1 MALLFVIGLASL
13 LSQVVLLRELSVA
26 FYGIELTYILALGL
40 WMLSTAAG
48 AVAGRNR
55 EPSAL
60 QVQCLLAAFAVLLPV
75 DLVFIRAI
83 RIVFSDVP
91 GAYLPFHIQ
100 ILAMALALFPMG
112 FLSGL
117 GFRWAARVY
126 VHSGG
131 ILAWAYGIESLG
143 GLMGGLSATVLL
155 MTRVQNFT
163 ASSLCALGSLC
174 FSLWISS
181 QSPDRLRARQQWFRI
196 TGSVLA
202 GILVATMIRS
212 EVLDRVTTG
221 WTHPDLI
228 VTRDTPYGRLTL
240 TGRHGQL
247 VVFENDAL
255 SFESESTSAE
265 EFVHLAGLQHP
276 DPRSVLMLGG
286 GIEGQLARILQ
297 HDPRS
302 TDYVELNAQYLDI
315 VPQHLPEDLRQS
327 LHSPKVRVI
336 QADPRVFLDG
346 SPDYDLIL
354 VGMPEPSSGQVNRFY
369 TREFFEQ
376 CARRLNAGGVVA
388 FRIRSA
394 ENFWTPQL
402 ARQMTS
408 IYRAFKGVLPQVI
421 VVPGATNVFI
431 GSRSPLERDPATLIQ
446 RLEAR
451 GIGGRL
457 VSPPYLRYVLENDRF
472 SQVARLLETGDAPE
486 NTDIHPICYQYAIM
500 IWLSKFF
507 PEAAVMDAAESLR
520 SLQHSYLFWSTVA
533 MCLLLIVWIRR
544 KDRPRRFLLMA
555 LAGFIGM
562 ALETVLL
569 LHYQVKRG
577 ILFQDIGLLLMS
589 FMGGLTLGALLLAPR
604 AGRDIDNCRLSRNI
618 GVALLVGSALLGLWI
633 GGRIHTEGV
642 VGLVET
648 MLMLALAGTFVSGIF
663 VHGGSGAPAHEKR
676 IVGPLYAADL
686 IGGCIGSIVA
696 GLLLIP
702 TSGLDITSFMT
713 VPISF
718 LCFLLLR
725 GRAGARDPG
734 RRFLPSASE

>member
-1 MALLFVIGLASL
+1 MALLFLIGLASL
-13 LSQVVLLRELSVA
+13 LGQVVLLRELSVA
-26 FYGIELTYILALGL
+26 FYGIELIYVLALSF

-48 AVAGRNR
+48 AMAGRNR
-55 EPSAL
+55 EPSVL

-83 RIVFSDVP
+83 RLIFSEVP
-91 GAYLPFHIQ
+91 GAYLPFHTQ
-100 ILAMALALFPMG
+100 ILVMTLALFPIG

-117 GFRWAARVY
+117 GFRWAARLY

-143 GLMGGLSATVLL
+143 GLMGGLSATILL
-155 MTRVQNFT
+155 MARVQNSMA
-163 ASSLCALGSLC
+163 ASMCALVPLC
-174 FSLWISS
+174 FGLWTSS
-181 QSPDRLRARQQWFRI
+181 QSPDRLGARQQWFRI

-212 EVLDRVTTG
+212 DVLDRVTTG

-228 VTRDTPYGRLTL
+228 VTSDTPYGRLTL
-240 TGRHGQL
+240 TGRQGQ
-247 VVFENDAL
+247 VVIFENDAL

-276 DPRSVLMLGG
+276 DPQSVLMLGG
-286 GIEGQLARILQ
+286 GTEGQLARILQ
-297 HDPRS
+297 HNPRS

-315 VPQHLPEDLRQS
+315 VPQHMPGDLRQS

-354 VGMPEPSSGQVNRFY
+354 VGMPEPSSGQANRFY

-408 IYRAFKGVLPQVI
+408 IYRAFNGVLPQVI

-431 GSRSPLERDPATLIQ
+431 GSRSPLQRDPATLIQ

-451 GIGGRL
+451 GIRGRL

-472 SQVARLLETGDAPE
+472 SQVARLLETGDTPE
-486 NTDIHPICYQYAIM
+486 NTDIRPICYQYAIM
-500 IWLSKFF
+500 MWLSKFF
-507 PEAAVMDAAESLR
+507 PGAAVMDAAVSLR
-520 SLQHSYLFWSTVA
+520 SLLHSYLFWSTVA
-533 MCLLLIVWIRR
+533 VCLLLIIWIRR
-544 KDRPRRFLLMA
+544 KDRPRRFLLVA

-562 ALETVLL
+562 ALETILL
-569 LHYQVKRG
+569 LHYQVKQG

-589 FMGGLTLGALLLAPR
+589 FMGGLALGALFLARP
-604 AGRDIDNCRLSRNI
+604 ANCDTERRGLGLNI
-618 GVALLVGSALLGLWI
+618 GVVLLVGSALLALWI
-633 GGRIHTEGV
+633 GWRIHTEGSV
-642 VGLVET
+642 RLAET
-648 MLMLALAGTFVSGIF
+648 MLLLALTGSFVSGIF
-663 VHGGSGAPAHEKR
+663 VHSGRGSPEQEKR
-676 IVGPLYAADL
+676 LVGPLYAADL
-686 IGGCIGSIVA
+686 IGGCLGSTVA

-702 TSGLDITSFMT
+702 TSGLDVTSFLM

-718 LCFLLLR
+718 LCLLLLH
-725 GRAGARDPG
+725 GHLGSKNGAPADPALQG
-734 RRFLPSASE
+734 